1 MIIARNIYKSYDSST
16 VLKGINVQIQKNKI
30 TAIIGKNGVGKSTL
44 LGIMARLLPMD
55 DGEVLL
61 DGVNIKNIKSI
72 DVAKRIGILKQTNNI
87 QAKITVYELISYGRY
102 PYSKGR
108 LTLLDKQKIEKA
120 ILYLD
125 LEEVKD
131 KYLDELSGG
140 QRQRAY
146 IAMILA
152 QDPEYIFLDE
162 PLNNLDMKYASQLM
176 GILRRIVNELGKTV
190 VIVVHDINIASSYAD
205 YVIAM
210 KDGQIYKEGSN
221 LEVITKEVLDYVY
234 DYDFKIKCID
244 GQNVCLYYRE

>member
-152 QDPEYIFLDE
+152 QDP
-162 PLNNLDMKYASQLM
+162 
-176 GILRRIVNELGKTV
+176 
-190 VIVVHDINIASSYAD
+190 
-205 YVIAM
+205 
-210 KDGQIYKEGSN
+210 
-221 LEVITKEVLDYVY
+221 
-234 DYDFKIKCID
+234 
-244 GQNVCLYYRE
+244 